1 MKSLT
6 YLFLALIVLFGT
18 ASDVFACAC
27 CAEKGTWYRG
37 SVRQTDAEAT
47 LFTKWAE
54 HAAKGTLMTGNADI
68 AEFGLFD
75 PLPSSAELLFAKS
88 ASAPMR
94 VVVDLTDSSG
104 RSTGSVML
112 NRSLRLRPSK
122 LMTDI
127 GDGREAQGGGSLLY
141 KEVVFTGISRGTGS
155 LAKGIR
161 PGTPFSLVL
170 KGRGNGC
177 HNDSDY
183 SSWSL
188 RIGTATFFGDLSMK

>member
-1 MKSLT
+1 MNSLT
-6 YLFLALIVLFGT
+6 YLLLVLILLLGT
-18 ASDVFACAC
+18 AGDVLACAC

-37 SVRQTDAEAT
+37 PVRQTDAEAT
-47 LFTKWAE
+47 LFAKWAE
-54 HAAKGTLMTGNADI
+54 HVSKGTLMTGNADI

-75 PLPSSAELLFAKS
+75 PLPSSADLLLSTS

-94 VVVDLTDSSG
+94 VVVDLRDSSG
-104 RSTGSVML
+104 NSTGSVIL
-112 NRSLRLRPSK
+112 NRSLRIRPSR

-127 GDGREAQGGGSLLY
+127 GDGKEAQGGGALLY
-141 KEVVFTGISRGTGS
+141 KEVVFIGIARGTGS
-155 LAKGIR
+155 LARGIR
-161 PGTPFSLVL
+161 AGTPFSLVL

-188 RIGTATFFGDLSMK
+188 RIGTATFFGNLSMK